1 MSRLA
6 VIVLCLFAVV
16 PDREKD
22 TLVRSVAEFD
32 AAVLEA
38 GPGDTITLANGIWPD
53 ADLVFDADGAAG
65 DTITV
70 RAETPGEVL
79 LTGTSTLR
87 IGGSYLKVEGLWFH
101 RGALARGHVVAF
113 RTNRP
118 AHHSRFTQGAVTDY
132 NPPNWLTQYKWVS
145 LYGTHNRVDHSY
157 LAGKTHDG
165 ATLVVWL
172 ENPPDHVPNYHRID
186 HNHFGPRPRLG
197 KNGGE
202 TIRIGTSHRSMQDSR
217 TVVEHNLFE
226 RTDGEHEII
235 SNKTGLNVYRHN
247 TFLEAR
253 GALTLRHGNG
263 AVVTQNYFL
272 GNGRTGTGGV
282 RVIGEDHQ
290 VTHNYFADLRGDSS
304 RAALSI
310 MNGIPDSPLNRYFQV
325 KRCLIAHNTF
335 VGTSVTILYG
345 LGADSE
351 KLLPPE
357 DVSFIGNAVRT
368 ESKRPIL
375 TALVPPDG
383 ASWKDNV
390 FQGSAM
396 GIALPEG
403 VRWQDP
409 DLAPIPD
416 GRWTPGSSGAGA
428 SQEYAPLTAR
438 DVGPHWFG
446 QSWMPHAVQD
456 TTRQL
461 PDFSYAGYHWGED
474 SLPRLTP
481 TMSVTDYGATGDDSR
496 DDTPAFQ
503 RALDAAHAAEGPV
516 VLGIPAGRFHLS
528 DILFVERGDFVIQ
541 GSGSTETVLVVEKP
555 LGALEAPQDGRNN
568 DGAPG
573 QGRISSPFTDR
584 GGIIWTRAVGDAQ
597 GREVAEVLR
606 GASGGH
612 RIHVEDASGIA
623 SRDVVRLEWSDAGA
637 DGQRRR
643 QDLTITGA
651 DGATL
656 LTKEPLR
663 ADISVASDAS
673 LTVPPRLTDIGF
685 EHFRIAFEH
694 VPYSGHY
701 LEDGYNGLYLT
712 GVRHGWVRDV
722 QVAHADAAILV
733 DASSQVTIQ
742 DFASIGRAGHYGVW
756 LGDAEHVLVT
766 DVSVTADMLHPIS
779 VGGASYHNV
788 FTGGQT
794 SHLQAASHTGNNL
807 FDDLVLLRREARSR
821 VLDHAGTAPLVL
833 WNIRMRHEEP
843 DAMRLPAYL
852 GAVHGSAQI
861 IGITANVPVT
871 LDIGTD
877 TYAEGINRSG
887 IEIPSLYRYQLQQR
901 LGLQGT
907 NK

>member
-6 VIVLCLFAVV
+6 VIILCLFAIV

-22 TLVRSVAEFD
+22 TLVRSVDEFD
-32 AAVLEA
+32 AAVGEA
-38 GPGDTITLANGIWPD
+38 RPGDTITLANGIWRD
-53 ADLVFDADGAAG
+53 ADLVFDADGEEG

-70 RAETPGEVL
+70 RAETPGNVL

-118 AHHSRFTQGAVTDY
+118 AHHSRFTRGAVTEY

-172 ENPPDHVPNYHRID
+172 ENPPDHTPNHHRID
-186 HNHFGPRPRLG
+186 RNHFGPRPRLG

-235 SNKTGLNVYRHN
+235 SNKTGRNTYRHN

-282 RVIGEDHQ
+282 RVIGEDHH

-304 RAALSI
+304 RATLSI

-335 VGTSVTILYG
+335 IGTRVTMLYG

-351 KLLPPE
+351 KTLPPE
-357 DVSFIGNAVRT
+357 DVLFVANAVRT
-368 ESKRPIL
+368 ESNTPIL
-375 TALVPPDG
+375 TTLVPPNG
-383 ASWKDNV
+383 VRWKDNV

-403 VRWQDP
+403 VHWQDP
-409 DLAPIPD
+409 DLALMPD
-416 GRWTPGSSGAGA
+416 GRWAPGPSGAGA
-428 SQEYAPLTAR
+428 SLEYASLTAQ
-438 DVGPHWFG
+438 DVGPDWFG
-446 QSWMPHAVQD
+446 QSWIPQAMQD
-456 TTRQL
+456 STRQL

-474 SLPRLTP
+474 PPPRLAP
-481 TMSVTDYGATGDDSR
+481 TMSVTDFGARGDDTK

-503 RALDAAHAAEGPV
+503 RALTAAHAEEGPV

-528 DILFVERGDFVIQ
+528 DILFVERGAFVIQ

-555 LGALEAPQDGRNN
+555 LGTLDAPQGDHKDIGE
-568 DGAPG
+568 PV
-573 QGRISSPFTDR
+573 QGRDPSPFMRR
-584 GGIIWTRAVGDAQ
+584 GGIFWTRVAGDAQ
-597 GREVAEVLR
+597 AREVAVVLR
-606 GASGGH
+606 GVRDSH
-612 RIHVEDASGIA
+612 RIYVEDASGIA
-623 SRDVVRLEWSDAGA
+623 SQDVVRLEWSDAEAEG
-637 DGQRRR
+637 RRW
-643 QDLTITGA
+643 QDLTITSA
-651 DGATL
+651 DGAML
-656 LTKEPLR
+656 WTKEPLR
-663 ADISVASDAS
+663 ADVSAASDAR
-673 LTVPPRLTDIGF
+673 LTIPPRLTEIGF

-694 VPYSGHY
+694 VPYGGHH

-722 QVAHADAAILV
+722 QVEHADAAILV
-733 DASSQVTIQ
+733 DASSQVTMEHI
-742 DFASIGRAGHYGVW
+742 ASTGRDGHYGVW
-756 LGDAEHVLVT
+756 LGDVEHVLVT
-766 DVSVTADMLHPIS
+766 DVRVTAPMLHPIS
-779 VGGASYHNV
+779 VGGASRRNV
-788 FTGGQT
+788 FTGGQAR
-794 SHLQAASHTGNNL
+794 HLQVASHTGNNL
-807 FDDLVLLRREARSR
+807 FDDLVLLGSQTESR
-821 VLDHAGTAPLVL
+821 VLDHVGTAPFVF
-833 WNIRMRHEEP
+833 WNIRMRHEE
-843 DAMRLPAYL
+843 ASAIRLPAYL
-852 GAVHGSAQI
+852 GAVRGSAHI
-861 IGITANVPVT
+861 IGLTANVPVA
-871 LDIGTD
+871 LDMGTG
-877 TYAEGINRSG
+877 TYTEGVNRPG
-887 IEIPSLYRYQLQQR
+887 IEITSLYRYQLQQR
-901 LGLQGT
+901 LELQGAHE
-907 NK
+907 